1 MSQKDEESISKISR
15 MLEIGGT
22 MLAQH
27 CTECGAPLF
36 RYKGNVICPVCDT
49 GQKPSAQAQEKF
61 PEKKKALSSEF
72 SANTED
78 KEQLPSSVN
87 VVPSSGGLPAGVNK
101 ITPTGPE
108 VPERSK
114 SVPSSSLQELEDM
127 LIKKTIMLAH
137 SMQQEQDPRRIKEFL
152 ELIGQSLDLI
162 DRLKK

>member
-15 MLEIGGT
+15 MLEVGGT

-27 CTECGAPLF
+27 CAECGAPLF

-49 GQKPSAQAQEKF
+49 GQKPSAKAQERS
-61 PEKKKALSSEF
+61 PEKKKGLSSEF
-72 SANTED
+72 PANTED
-78 KEQLPSSVN
+78 KQQVASSVN

-101 ITPTGPE
+101 TTPIDPE

-114 SVPSSSLQELEDM
+114 SVTASSLYELEDM

-152 ELIGQSLDLI
+152 ELIEQSLDLI

>member
-1 MSQKDEESISKISR
+1 M
-15 MLEIGGT
+15 
-22 MLAQH
+22 
-27 CTECGAPLF
+27 
-36 RYKGNVICPVCDT
+36 
-49 GQKPSAQAQEKF
+49 
-61 PEKKKALSSEF
+61 
-72 SANTED
+72 
-78 KEQLPSSVN
+78 
-87 VVPSSGGLPAGVNK
+87 VPSSGGLPAGVNK
-101 ITPTGPE
+101 ITPMGPE

>member
-27 CTECGAPLF
+27 CVECGAPLF

-61 PEKKKALSSEF
+61 PEKKKGLSSEF
-72 SANTED
+72 PANTEG
-78 KEQLPSSVN
+78 KQQVASSVN
-87 VVPSSGGLPAGVNK
+87 VVPSSGGLPAGVNN
-101 ITPTGPE
+101 IAHMGPE
-108 VPERSK
+108 VPAGSK
-114 SVPSSSLQELEDM
+114 PVPASSLQELEDM
-127 LIKKTIMLAH
+127 LIKKTIMLAQ
-137 SMQQEQDPRRIKEFL
+137 SMQQEQDPRKIKELL
-152 ELIGQSLDLI
+152 ELIEQSLDII

>member
-1 MSQKDEESISKISR
+1 
-15 MLEIGGT
+15 
-22 MLAQH
+22 
-27 CTECGAPLF
+27 
-36 RYKGNVICPVCDT
+36 
-49 GQKPSAQAQEKF
+49 
-61 PEKKKALSSEF
+61 SEF

-137 SMQQEQDPRRIKEFL
+137 SMQQEQDPRRIKELL
-152 ELIGQSLDLI
+152 EIIGQSLDLI
-162 DRLKK
+162 ERLKK